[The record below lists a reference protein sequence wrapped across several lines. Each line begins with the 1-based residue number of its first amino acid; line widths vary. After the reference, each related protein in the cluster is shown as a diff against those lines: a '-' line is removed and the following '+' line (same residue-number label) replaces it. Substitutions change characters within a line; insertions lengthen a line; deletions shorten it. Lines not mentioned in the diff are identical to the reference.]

1 MKIVLI
7 CLAFLVSVWAN
18 SQTLKDTIFFKNGS
32 LVVGKLEKI
41 KLGLVTFDPDD
52 ANDITIQLRKL
63 KTISAGSKIFRVE
76 TIDEMVYF
84 GILKAHPKN
93 SYIYI
98 ISARDTV
105 ELWMEDISVL
115 YAYEKFFAQ
124 RFSGTI
130 GLGFSYTRSS
140 NFGRLN
146 FDSKIYY
153 TSYKGELSLFASSIY
168 TIYDSLFSR
177 DKEDVTL
184 KYNHFFYRQWFAT
197 GFLVYQRNL
206 ELGLQRRFQQG
217 LGIGNKFLTTK
228 TMYAWGRTGIVINQE
243 KSTDDV
249 SSGNLAEVFTQLEIN
264 FFRFEKPKINFFLEE
279 AFYYSL
285 SQTGRFRNDGR
296 IKVTWEI
303 FKHFDFSLEP
313 YNNFDNKP
321 PVPGSPQ
328 LDYGV
333 VFGLNYVFY

>member
-1 MKIVLI
+1 MKKIIFCTALLI
-7 CLAFLVSVWAN
+7 SCLAH
-18 SQTLKDTIFFKNGS
+18 SQTVKDTIFFNNGS
-32 LVVGKLEKI
+32 IVVGKLEKI

-52 ANDITIQLRKL
+52 ANDITVQLRKL

-76 TIDEMVYF
+76 TVDESVHF
-84 GILKAHPKN
+84 GIIKTHPDN
-93 SYIYI
+93 SFIYI
-98 ISARDTV
+98 VSARDTV
-105 ELWMEDISVL
+105 TLWLEDISVL
-115 YAYEKFFAQ
+115 YAYEKRFAQ
-124 RFSGTI
+124 RFSGTL

-140 NFGRLN
+140 DLGRLN

-153 TSYKGELSLFASSIY
+153 TSYKGELSLYTSAIY

-177 DKEDVTL
+177 DKEDINL
-184 KYNHFFYRQWFAT
+184 KYNHFFVRQWFAT

-217 LGIGNKFLTTK
+217 LGIGNKFITTK
-228 TMYAWGRTGIVINQE
+228 TMYVWGRSGLVINQE
-243 KSTDDV
+243 KSTDEV
-249 SSGNLAEVFTQLEIN
+249 NSGNLTEIFGQLEIN
-264 FFRFEKPKINFFLEE
+264 FFRFENPKINCFLEE

-285 SQTGRFRNDGR
+285 TQTGRFRNDGR
-296 IKVTWEI
+296 LKITWEI

-313 YNNFDNKP
+313 YNSFDNKP

-333 VFGLNYVFY
+333 IFGLNYIFY